1 MRLLK
6 GSTTANSVIPHSWL
20 LQAGAVVSVILGIQ
34 FTMQVFDAVHI
45 HIGERTGRAV
55 TVMLA
60 EVKSEPGAR
69 YLHIDR
75 EIGRETM
82 LPIDLETEKI
92 EVEFSRLIQRKD
104 AENGDNATELNCHN
118 EPFPPTSLVN
128 PCCTAFVAPH
138 CMARYRRASR
148 TNDG

>member
-1 MRLLK
+1 
-6 GSTTANSVIPHSWL
+6 
-20 LQAGAVVSVILGIQ
+20 
-34 FTMQVFDAVHI
+34 MQVFDAVHI

-69 YLHIDR
+69 NLHIDR
-75 EIGRETM
+75 EVRRETM
-82 LPIDLETEKI
+82 LLIDLEVENI

-104 AENGDNATELNCHN
+104 SEDGDNAAELNCHG

-128 PCCTAFVAPH
+128 PCRTAFVAPH
-138 CMARYRRASR
+138 CMARYRRPSR
-148 TNDG
+148 TDDG